1 MEKMVITQ
9 LLPPT
14 LSQVVTTEDKAYF
27 TGHQPTPTISEVRF
41 ICTKKKK
48 ATIFYLSYCREEIQ
62 FPPLVSY

>member
-27 TGHQPTPTISEVRF
+27 MRHQPTPTIFEVKF
-41 ICTKKKK
+41 ICTEKQRQLFICHIAGKK
-48 ATIFYLSYCREEIQ
+48 YDSLPL
-62 FPPLVSY
+62 FPY